1 MKEKDEKG
9 TLLRWLFPLEL
20 FPFDRNDRWAYI
32 EINQLGIK
40 KIARN
45 LDYNEILFFEIALIF
60 FY

>member
-40 KIARN
+40 NNCEKSGLQRN
-45 LDYNEILFFEIALIF
+45 PFFF
-60 FY
+60 K